1 MNLSTNLLRDDRR
14 KKVRSSLKKSRHAK
28 RYSVFD
34 CKHCYLFPS
43 LYTGCTIDSLSLP
56 SIVDILLKIADE
68 LSSADYRRYDKKYS
82 QTMTCILHTLVCH
95 LLNTFS
101 IFASNAK
108 DPKFICIL
116 KSKDTID
123 AKPFDVIA
131 YMSKQLLQHL
141 QMVKITSTKCIIFA
155 KPSSHLPLF
164 FKDSS
169 D

>member
-1 MNLSTNLLRDDRR
+1 MNLSTNLLRDDRS
-14 KKVRSSLKKSRHAK
+14 KKWDLHLKKQ
-28 RYSVFD
+28 D
-34 CKHCYLFPS
+34 TLNDILYLIVNIVTFFRF
-43 LYTGCTIDSLSLP
+43 YTGCTIDSPSPP
-56 SIVDILLKIADE
+56 SIVDILFKIADE

-82 QTMTCILHTLVCH
+82 QTITCILHTLVCH

-116 KSKDTID
+116 KIKDTID
-123 AKPFDVIA
+123 AKPFDVIV
-131 YMSKQLLQHL
+131 YMSKQLLL
-141 QMVKITSTKCIIFA
+141 QLQIVKITFTKGIIFV

-164 FKDSS
+164 FEDSS